1 MVSSD
6 FQIYTHHII
15 TYQIG
20 DVVYL
25 EYYCT
30 PMVFINSED
39 VAAELFEKRSRIYS
53 NCPVMGFTW
62 SFVMMPYGVRWRRHR
77 KMFHPEFNPTSVVE
91 YQDVQVGRTREFLS
105 QLLKTPEGFAENI
118 CHFAGALV
126 IEVAYGFHVLPGD
139 RYVKLADESA
149 LFVGEAGIPGTYLVD
164 IIPQLKYVP
173 EWMTGAGFQKRAR
186 RARIVNKELLES
198 PLTEIKEDL
207 RVGNTKTSI
216 ATKLLEQ
223 LDAQSNPPPDE
234 EELIRNVTAITYQS
248 SETTS
253 LTSRTFVLAMLLH
266 PEAQRK
272 AQAELDAVL
281 GGVRLPAFSDR
292 NNLPYEALRW
302 HALVPQAVHRV
313 TEDDVLGNYVIPKGA
328 IVIGNSWTMLHDE
341 KHYGPHTDKFRPERF
356 LDSKKVANY
365 DPVSRIC
372 PGRYFADNTIFIAI
386 ASILAVFEITPAK
399 DNNGNDI
406 VVEPRFTSEFL
417 SFPEPFQCSIK
428 PRSADVH
435 DIINTV

>member
-1 MVSSD
+1 
-6 FQIYTHHII
+6 
-15 TYQIG
+15 
-20 DVVYL
+20 
-25 EYYCT
+25 
-30 PMVFINSED
+30 MVFINSED

-53 NCPVMGFTW
+53 NRPVFLMLNDLMGFTW

-164 IIPQLKYVP
+164 IIPQR
-173 EWMTGAGFQKRAR
+173 AGFQKRAR

-207 RVGNTKTSI
+207 PYRKMERTFSALETQETSI
-216 ATKLLEQ
+216 ATKLLKQ
-223 LDAQSNPPPDE
+223 LDGQCNPPPDE
-234 EELIRNVTAITYQS
+234 EELICNVTAITYQS
-248 SETTS
+248 GETIRLLFPLS
-253 LTSRTFVLAMLLH
+253 GYPHFQYLLTFVLAMLLH

-281 GGVRLPAFSDR
+281 GGVRLPEFSDR
-292 NNLPYEALRW
+292 KNLPYVEALCKEALRW

-313 TEDDVLGNYVIPKGA
+313 TEDDG
-328 IVIGNSWTMLHDE
+328 
-341 KHYGPHTDKFRPERF
+341 GPLSSATR
-356 LDSKKVANY
+356 
-365 DPVSRIC
+365 
-372 PGRYFADNTIFIAI
+372 GTTRYN
-386 ASILAVFEITPAK
+386 EW
-399 DNNGNDI
+399 
-406 VVEPRFTSEFL
+406 
-417 SFPEPFQCSIK
+417 
-428 PRSADVH
+428 
-435 DIINTV
+435 